1 MSLSIPH
8 VRCAK
13 LVRTNYESINQAR
26 LHVLNTRP
34 GEVTDY
40 WQEEGCGGFL
50 FQPLSLASYSVFLLD
65 NGVVYEVVLY
75 SHFPVD

>member
-1 MSLSIPH
+1 MSLSIQH

-13 LVRTNYESINQAR
+13 LVRHNYESVNQAR
-26 LHVLNTRP
+26 LDVLNTRP

-40 WQEEGCGGFL
+40 WNEQGCEGFL

-65 NGVVYEVVLY
+65 NGVVYEVRMY
-75 SHFPVD
+75 SHFPID